1 MHAWTWLLVIA
12 LVVALVLCWG
22 VSRELR
28 DTRLRATRLTER
40 VKRLRRLI
48 MLDRLDRLE
57 RDIKEIEAFT
67 LQCKTWV
74 HDWDEGGASMA
85 SYAAA
90 CRSFVQRSTAEGQ
103 SRDHADAVA
112 RAVLGQLVRGD
123 PVRAARLGQ
132 LLSQDE
138 RSRWLQEKAAE

>member
-1 MHAWTWLLVIA
+1 MHVWTWLLVTA
-12 LVVALVLCWG
+12 LVVALALCWG

-28 DTRLRATRLTER
+28 DTRLRATRLTGR

-57 RDIKEIEAFT
+57 RDIKEIEALT
-67 LQCKTWV
+67 LRCKTWM
-74 HDWDEGGASMA
+74 HDWDEGGASLP

-90 CRSFVQRSTAEGQ
+90 CRSFVQRSTAEGG
-103 SRDHADAVA
+103 SRDHADAVV
-112 RAVLGQLVRGD
+112 RAVLGRLVRGD

-138 RSRWLQEKAAE
+138 RSRWLKENAAE